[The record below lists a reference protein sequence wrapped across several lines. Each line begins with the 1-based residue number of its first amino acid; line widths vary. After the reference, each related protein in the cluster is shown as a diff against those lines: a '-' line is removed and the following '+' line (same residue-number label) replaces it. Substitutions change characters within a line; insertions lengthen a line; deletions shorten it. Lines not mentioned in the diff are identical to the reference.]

1 MTDNGKVMAKKKA
14 ISPKKIQNKRA
25 KFDYDLGDSFVAGLS
40 LTGAETKAL
49 RMGHGHLR
57 GSYVTVKDGEL
68 YLLNATITGFNGVIL
83 DETQQ
88 TRTRKL
94 LMKRREIDSLI
105 VAKNQGKSIIPT
117 ELLTGGRYIKL
128 RIGVG
133 VGRKKYD
140 KRQVLKQRDEIRD
153 IQRISR

>member
-1 MTDNGKVMAKKKA
+1 MAKKK
-14 ISPKKIQNKRA
+14 PVTVKKIQNKRA

-57 GSYVTVKDGEL
+57 GAYVTVQGNEL
-68 YLLNATITGFNGVIL
+68 YLLNATITGFNGVKL
-83 DETQQ
+83 DETEQ

-94 LMKRREIDSLI
+94 LMKRREIDALI
-105 VAKNQGKSIIPT
+105 ESKNQGKSIIPT

-140 KRQVLKQRDEIRD
+140 KRELIKKRDQNRENAREL
-153 IQRISR
+153 Q